1 MDDLKMKISKDDVIA
16 TINAEAEGEFK
27 FIVPTS
33 YTLRP
38 LRDED
43 LYPMLGVISKV
54 FPDELSEAFVNVAS
68 GAKTLKQIGYGVGF
82 KLVTAVIK
90 NLPTIGDDVYAILSD
105 LSGIPA
111 LIIRKMAF
119 GTTPKMIWDVYH
131 EVQNADFFEAFS
143 KSS

>member
-1 MDDLKMKISKDDVIA
+1 MDEMKTKEMLEEEI
-16 TINAEAEGEFK
+16 
-27 FIVPTS
+27 PTK

-43 LYPMLGVISKV
+43 LYPMLGVIAKV
-54 FPDELSEAFVNVAS
+54 FPDELSEAFANVAS
-68 GAKTLKQIGYGVGF
+68 GAKTLKEVGYGVGF

-90 NLPTIGDDVYAILSD
+90 NLPAIGDDVYAILSD

-111 LIIRKMAF
+111 PIIRKMKF
-119 GTTPKMIWDVYH
+119 GTTPKMIWDVYN
-131 EVQNADFFEAFS
+131 EVQNADFLTLVS